1 MRNGHANP
9 AAPLCLTLAA
19 SALAAVYDWQ
29 DNRLA
34 LSALALQAEIAHR
47 GVRVQAVAAALT
59 HRLEIRLLRGESKKK
74 REGAES
80 EIRAKRVTW
89 IR

>member
-9 AAPLCLTLAA
+9 SAPLRLTLAA

-34 LSALALQAEIAHR
+34 LSTLTLQAEEAHR

-59 HRLEIRLLRGESKKK
+59 HRLEIRLLCGESKKK
-74 REGAES
+74 REGN
-80 EIRAKRVTW
+80 
-89 IR
+89 

>member
-9 AAPLCLTLAA
+9 SAPLRLTLAA

-29 DNRLA
+29 DNWLA
-34 LSALALQAEIAHR
+34 LSTLTLQAEEAHR

-74 REGAES
+74 REGN
-80 EIRAKRVTW
+80 
-89 IR
+89 